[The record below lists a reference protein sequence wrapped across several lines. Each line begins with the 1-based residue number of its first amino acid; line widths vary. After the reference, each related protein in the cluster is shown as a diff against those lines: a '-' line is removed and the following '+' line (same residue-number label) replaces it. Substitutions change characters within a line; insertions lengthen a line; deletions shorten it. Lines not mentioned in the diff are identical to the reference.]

1 MTTSQAIIFFGGVR
15 RLAYELGASTAAIY
29 QWGEYPPAARQYELE
44 VKTKGEL
51 KAEKAEPV
59 HNG

>member
-44 VKTKGEL
+44 VKT
-51 KAEKAEPV
+51 
-59 HNG
+59 